1 MKTIPTQDSFLR
13 SPHSH
18 FTARHTKN
26 KCHQQ
31 ALPAPAAAAGAPDG
45 WGGGTYCIEV
55 VVSVHTS
62 CSRIISVMGRGC
74 TACCVHGAGGKAGVE
89 PIPKQIDSGR
99 RRPAVGRRARGGRS
113 RWSRSTSP
121 GAGRPGGCMGA
132 RAAAMWTRPGQ
143 RRRCTAARPV
153 HEQARGEAGGGRRPG
168 RRKYLCTRK
177 Y

>member
-1 MKTIPTQDSFLR
+1 MP
-13 SPHSH
+13 P
-18 FTARHTKN
+18 
-26 KCHQQ
+26 
-31 ALPAPAAAAGAPDG
+31 AGAARTRRCR
-45 WGGGTYCIEV
+45 GGTFGLGWHV
-55 VVSVHTS
+55 TD
-62 CSRIISVMGRGC
+62 GRLWWKDIGLLIDYVWRWMPGGVPPR
-74 TACCVHGAGGKAGVE
+74 TPRRSGGKAGVE

-168 RRKYLCTRK
+168 RRKYLCIRTNGRTHGQTHK
-177 Y
+177 NPEVGSFSLTSFL